1 MSTPFYSFSSE
12 PRVATYASGTATVG
26 TTAVLLMTTQNS
38 HGVLIQNNSGSSQV
52 VYLGGPSVTAS
63 GATAGFKLAA
73 GASQLVQTLGGTQC
87 QLYAIA
93 SASGASVTYL
103 YVAGQ

>member
-1 MSTPFYSFSSE
+1 MTTPYYTFSSE
-12 PRVATYASGTATVG
+12 PRVATYSSGTATVG
-26 TTAVLLMTTQNS
+26 TTAVLLVTTQNA

-52 VYLGGPSVTAS
+52 VYLGGPAVSSS

-73 GASQLVQTLGGTQC
+73 GSAQIVQTMGGTQC
-87 QLYAIA
+87 QLYAVA
-93 SASGASVTYL
+93 SAAGASVTYL